1 MGRRMNK
8 KQELINMVEEL
19 RRRNLNE
26 GDVFVLTFGV
36 LECKK
41 IYECKWWIYGHPDE
55 KNLM

>member
-1 MGRRMNK
+1 MNK
-8 KQELINMVEEL
+8 KQELINMEEL

-41 IYECKWWIYGHPDE
+41 FYECK
-55 KNLM
+55 

>member
-8 KQELINMVEEL
+8 KQELINMEEL

-41 IYECKWWIYGHPDE
+41 FYECKWWIYGHPDE
-55 KNLM
+55 RNLM